1 MRNGPEFKALK
12 IKLKSRTAA
21 SRVTDD
27 AEYQPAQ
34 SSGAKSAIY
43 ARLEHDELSYHLS
56 TQFRRDVIDDLIAEG
71 CTREQAEG
79 RTRDQARLFHEAAR
93 LGVM

>member
-1 MRNGPEFKALK
+1 MRTGPAFRALQ
-12 IKLKSRTAA
+12 IWLRNR
-21 SRVTDD
+21 SRVADD
-27 AEYQPAQ
+27 MEFDEQAQ
-34 SSGAKSAIY
+34 DSVRADTI
-43 ARLEHDELSYHLS
+43 ARIDQEETHYHLS
-56 TQFRRDVIDDLIAEG
+56 AQFRRDVIEDLIAEG